1 MKKLLFISFFAFLV
15 IHAGAQ
21 DKNISMQFE
30 KILFKN
36 LADTLE
42 RTVPVKIYFSDKWV
56 DSLYLNINSE
66 NESLNA
72 LLDKTVGKN
81 GLSFI
86 ITDDDKIILSKGYTI
101 KTNFRKEYL
110 EYLKKNLAKAD
121 TVSYT
126 RTAPKVEDNQINEEY
141 KVFKIGNPSG
151 RNAQTVRFFFP
162 EQLPILKQAVHLQE
176 LLFMSESSR

>member
-1 MKKLLFISFFAFLV
+1 MPFCYAT
-15 IHAGAQ
+15 AQ
-21 DKNISMQFE
+21 NKNISLQFE

-36 LADTLE
+36 LADTIE
-42 RTVPVKIYFSDKWV
+42 KTVPVKIYFSDKWV

-66 NESLNA
+66 NESLNS
-72 LLDKTVGKN
+72 LLDKTVAKN

-110 EYLKKNLAKAD
+110 EYLKKNLARAD
-121 TVSYT
+121 TVSYVS
-126 RTAPKVEDNQINEEY
+126 TAPKTEDNLINEEY

-151 RNAQTVRFFFP
+151 
-162 EQLPILKQAVHLQE
+162 K
-176 LLFMSESSR
+176 SSKR